1 MDKSC
6 DRTVLVVDD
15 SAEYADNLRQILTGA
30 GYRVLVAVSGQA
42 ATELA
47 AVESFCVAIVDSRL
61 PDIDGAS
68 LASALK
74 TCRPQ
79 SEIILFTGASVIGA
93 TMTAMNTEVWAC
105 LTKPCPTEALLT
117 ILREA
122 MQQAMLHEEK
132 RALAE
137 RVLIAEKLATAGAL
151 SAGLSHEIRN
161 PLNSTVLQL
170 ALLER
175 RVRRIPSDFQP
186 ELLDPIAAVRQEIER
201 LSRLLDDFLEFARP
215 REVNP
220 TQVDLAEVASSVQT
234 LLKPQ
239 ALEAGLRL
247 ECQGSS
253 AHRILGESD
262 RLRQA
267 VLNLVLNAIQAT
279 PAGGTVR
286 IEVGD
291 VNSEVFLAVTD
302 TGPGVPLALRPRIFE
317 PFYTTKQTGT
327 GLGLPIVYTIVRRY
341 GGSLTL
347 DDVLGSGARFV
358 MKFAR
363 ADA

>member
-1 MDKSC
+1 M
-6 DRTVLVVDD
+6 
-15 SAEYADNLRQILTGA
+15 
-30 GYRVLVAVSGQA
+30 
-42 ATELA
+42 
-47 AVESFCVAIVDSRL
+47 
-61 PDIDGAS
+61 
-68 LASALK
+68 
-74 TCRPQ
+74 
-79 SEIILFTGASVIGA
+79 
-93 TMTAMNTEVWAC
+93 
-105 LTKPCPTEALLT
+105 
-117 ILREA
+117 
-122 MQQAMLHEEK
+122 
-132 RALAE
+132 
-137 RVLIAEKLATAGAL
+137 
-151 SAGLSHEIRN
+151 
-161 PLNSTVLQL
+161 
-170 ALLER
+170 
-175 RVRRIPSDFQP
+175 RRIPSDFQP

-267 VLNLVLNAIQAT
+267 VLKLVLNAIQAT